1 MNMAGNSELIIIIFG
16 IVGSVSFLLVIG
28 IVVAIVCICSCCYCA
43 RKSSNITKE
52 ENDL

>member
-1 MNMAGNSELIIIIFG
+1 MDNSELISIISG

-28 IVVAIVCICSCCYCA
+28 IVVCICYCA
-43 RKSSNITKE
+43 RKSSDITKE

>member
-1 MNMAGNSELIIIIFG
+1 MDNSELISIISG

-28 IVVAIVCICSCCYCA
+28 IVVAIVCICYRV
-43 RKSSNITKE
+43 RKSSDITKE